1 MKIFK
6 ILLSLSLEGFVR
18 GKPAVRRTEK
28 GFHPH
33 PASVSPGLADG
44 LPLWKNAAFTAF
56 LRAVDNFLKKSCG
69 KMMPNYQEMPNF
81 TP

>member
-6 ILLSLSLEGFVR
+6 ILLSLSLREFRAGEAGGSSD
-18 GKPAVRRTEK
+18 GKR
-28 GFHPH
+28 FHPH

-44 LPLWKNAAFTAF
+44 LPLWKNAAVTAF
-56 LRAVDNFLKKSCG
+56 LRAVDNFLKKFCG